1 MSSTGTDAATDFRV
15 FNPVLEGRQFDPDG
29 RFVARECPALA
40 RLPPAMIRAPFE
52 ASPQDVEAAGVR
64 LRRANPSPCVDH
76 AKVRL
81 EIMARF
87 EALRERRPG
96 AKGN

>member
-1 MSSTGTDAATDFRV
+1 
-15 FNPVLEGRQFDPDG
+15 
-29 RFVARECPALA
+29 
-40 RLPPAMIRAPFE
+40 MIRAPFE

-87 EALRERRPG
+87 EALRKSSARG
-96 AKGN
+96 KGN